1 MRLAIEVFIYI
12 LFLTGT
18 IVGQALIHVVMS
30 MPNHTALPQGSKQS
44 GPNALP
50 ISLEVRDP
58 LHLNDEPTDEIVDL
72 SSTLDVDI
80 DQLRDELGLGE
91 IQKTLKIL
99 NDKIVKLSD
108 PSQSTE
114 SVASSNVRRSP
125 QFDPSGDLTSNVP
138 ALETAD
144 LTQITLDSSE
154 FLPSIFEET
163 ETFGPDVA
171 AAIAQRVNDA
181 VSKKP
186 LETKFKELQ
195 DKYKSPKN
203 CNFLCVPKVNLELWH
218 DLPRST
224 KSKDLGLQEIQKNL
238 VKSAQPM
245 IQLLDT
251 VLKLQVEQTPVD
263 ASQILP
269 LIADAVTLL
278 GHASYLTS
286 LKRREF
292 LKSDIAPAYQS
303 VCSKSNPVTTNL
315 FGDELPKHIKEI
327 GEVNKISRKTMSR
340 PNVLSKRSYD
350 HKTTPASSR
359 FYQRG
364 GRRAFLGSRNQKGPY
379 FDRRPYTSHSPTIK
393 NARDVKDR
401 A

>member
-1 MRLAIEVFIYI
+1 MHTSLLPGGQWSLFKAIQIQI
-12 LFLTGT
+12 KQTHKSP
-18 IVGQALIHVVMS
+18 GQ
-30 MPNHTALPQGSKQS
+30 NQ
-44 GPNALP
+44 
-50 ISLEVRDP
+50 
-58 LHLNDEPTDEIVDL
+58 
-72 SSTLDVDI
+72 
-80 DQLRDELGLGE
+80 

-99 NDKIVKLSD
+99 SDKLVKLFDS
-108 PSQSTE
+108 SQSTE
-114 SVASSNVRRSP
+114 LVESSNVCRSP
-125 QFDPSGDLTSNVP
+125 QFDPSGDLTSNI
-138 ALETAD
+138 
-144 LTQITLDSSE
+144 TQITLDSSD

-171 AAIAQRVNDA
+171 AAFAQRVNNA
-181 VSKKP
+181 VSKKL
-186 LETKFKELQ
+186 LETEFKELQ

-203 CNFLCVPKVNLELWH
+203 CNFLCVSKVNLELWH
-218 DLPRST
+218 DLLRST
-224 KSKDLGLQEIQKNL
+224 KSKDLGLKEIQKNL

-251 VLKLQVEQTPVD
+251 VLKLQVDQTPVD
-263 ASQILP
+263 SSQILP

-292 LKSDIAPAYQS
+292 LKPDIAPAYQS

-340 PNVLSKRSYD
+340 TNVLSKRSYD
-350 HKTTPASSR
+350 HKTTPANSR

-364 GRRAFLGSRNQKGPY
+364 GRRAFLGSR
-379 FDRRPYTSHSPTIK
+379 H
-393 NARDVKDR
+393 
-401 A
+401 

>member
-1 MRLAIEVFIYI
+1 MIKPQR
-12 LFLTGT
+12 
-18 IVGQALIHVVMS
+18 
-30 MPNHTALPQGSKQS
+30 HTQSKQPDHS
-44 GPNALP
+44 
-50 ISLEVRDP
+50 ISLEPRGAI
-58 LHLNDEPTDEIVDL
+58 HINDEPTDEIVDL
-72 SSTLDVDI
+72 STPLDIDI

-99 NDKIVKLSD
+99 SDRIVKLSD
-108 PSQSTE
+108 SSQSTE
-114 SVASSNVRRSP
+114 SVESSNVRRSP
-125 QFDPSGDLTSNVP
+125 QFDPSGDLTSNIP

-144 LTQITLDSSE
+144 ITQITLNSSE
-154 FLPSIFEET
+154 FLPSMFEET
-163 ETFGPDVA
+163 ETYGPDVV

-186 LETKFKELQ
+186 LGTKFKKIQ
-195 DKYKSPKN
+195 DNYKSPKN

-224 KSKDLGLQEIQKNL
+224 KSKDLGLQEIQKHL

-251 VLKLQVEQTPVD
+251 ILKLQVEQTPVD
-263 ASQILP
+263 SSQILP
-269 LIADAVTLL
+269 LIVDAVTLL
-278 GHASYLTS
+278 GHVSYLTS
-286 LKRREF
+286 LKRQEF
-292 LKSDIAPAYQS
+292 LKPDIAPAYQS

-340 PNVLSKRSYD
+340 TNVLYKRSYD
-350 HKTTPASSR
+350 HKTTPANSR

-364 GRRAFLGSRNQKGPY
+364 GRRAFLGSRHQKGPY
-379 FDRRPYTSHSPTIK
+379 FDRRPFTSHSPTISK
-393 NARDVKDR
+393 STRDMKDR